1 MANLK
6 TEFCGLEFKNP
17 IVVASAETGNSLDNI
32 KKCIDYGA
40 GELLSRQWAT
50 SRECKPLLITPI
62 CNIK

>member
-32 KKCIDYGA
+32 KKCEVKWCKVTSGDYMGWIVKSSLW
-40 GELLSRQWAT
+40 G
-50 SRECKPLLITPI
+50 K
-62 CNIK
+62 IK

>member
-40 GELLSRQWAT
+40 GGV
-50 SRECKPLLITPI
+50 I
-62 CNIK
+62 IKTVRHPGNADPY

>member
-6 TEFCGLEFKNP
+6 TEFCELEFKNP

-40 GELLSRQWAT
+40 WGVDGVTKLNTYWG
-50 SRECKPLLITPI
+50 
-62 CNIK
+62 